1 MQGENVTS
9 SSLLLA
15 HAHFAF
21 LFKEFLS
28 ANSVLSMSPNNT
40 SVGGGGV
47 AASLRKQRRRQSS
60 SDINNLLGSSSDL
73 EANESGIRDRV
84 VSLDEDEGEEE
95 SAAAERTRLQREL
108 SIESSTTL
116 RSA

>member
-28 ANSVLSMSPNNT
+28 ANSVLAISPNSNP
-40 SVGGGGV
+40 
-47 AASLRKQRRRQSS
+47 LRNVNKLERSH
-60 SDINNLLGSSSDL
+60 SDANANGSDL
-73 EANESGIRDRV
+73 EVSDVGLRDRV
-84 VSLDEDEGEEE
+84 VSLDEDDDNTEQSERRRRERE
-95 SAAAERTRLQREL
+95 SEL
-108 SIESSTTL
+108 MKQDEDSDKGS
-116 RSA
+116 